1 MQRIRRQRIPAQ
13 AVRPSRRQRI
23 GALRSVPFR
32 VAPPL
37 GQRSPAGRDDRRL
50 GPHTLHRIPGGGRQ
64 RIDTQ

>member
-50 GPHTLHRIPGGGRQ
+50 GPHTLHRIPSGGRQ